1 MPIPD
6 RPVDGAE
13 IATEWGQEIHDRTF
27 APKGTNLRNTTGVT
41 VADNTQVALPITG
54 VIDDPGGWYDST
66 NHRAE
71 APADAEGLYICSVV
85 FGTDD
90 LDEASEVR
98 GYVEVNGALA
108 FMTTEAGQGT
118 TAIQMAAVALLV
130 IAAGDQITCAARKI
144 GTAGAS
150 ITVTLRS
157 LSLIRIG
164 AELGA

>member
-13 IATEWGQEIHDRTF
+13 IATEWGQEIHDRVF

-41 VADNTQVALPITG
+41 VADNTQVTLPITG

-71 APADAEGLYICSVV
+71 VPTDAEGLYILSAV

-90 LDEASEVR
+90 LDEASECR
-98 GYVEVNGALA
+98 GYVLVNGALA
-108 FMTTEAGQGT
+108 FMATGAGEGA
-118 TAIQMAAVALLV
+118 TALQIPVVGLLV
-130 IAAGDQITCAARKI
+130 VSAGDQITLAARKI

-157 LSLIRIG
+157 LALIRIG